1 MSFATATCWGFNF
14 ILSLTWPALVQA
26 FSEQGAFGWYAAWN
40 IFGFIYAYFCL
51 PETKARSLEELDAV
65 FSVPMRRH
73 ARYYMNSVTWYIK
86 KYIKRGDVEP
96 RGDLVEQESTLH

>member
-1 MSFATATCWGFNF
+1 
-14 ILSLTWPALVQA
+14 
-26 FSEQGAFGWYAAWN
+26 
-40 IFGFIYAYFCL
+40 
-51 PETKARSLEELDAV
+51 LDAV

-73 ARYYMNSVTWYIK
+73 ARYYMNSVPWYIK